1 MKANNFIGVIAG
13 IALGATLGVLFA
25 PDKGE
30 KTRKR
35 ISNKSQEAKD
45 KLKDSFDDFIETTS
59 EKYNALKEE
68 SEELLRAKKER
79 LKDTIIEKTKKA

>member
-25 PDKGE
+25 PDKGV